1 MATQL
6 STSFTDGTSSDA
18 IQSLF
23 NKRLLM
29 RGVYD
34 HFAMMF
40 VEKKSMGMNKGKTMI
55 FRRYSALTRN
65 TTPLTE
71 GVTRTGK
78 SKSKTDVAITIAGYG
93 DWIENSDFL
102 VGSQPEGVLDDVDQL
117 AQQMGETFDA
127 LYFASIWATG
137 TNVTYANGASESAVN
152 TLAVYEDYNKALR
165 SLRNN
170 KARRFTPMIPA
181 SQRVGSGGIMP
192 GHWCMLSE
200 SMWYDVRAGSTFDG
214 HFYLASEYPQG
225 AAVRGEAGALDIGIR
240 FLPVPDEAMTAGSM
254 IVAGGG
260 ATGGDAAVIAET
272 SNVADVHYAVIVGQ
286 QAGCGI
292 DLGIGNGG
300 IIRKQDGGTS
310 DPLNQRS
317 TIGWKKYDGRGV
329 LNQAFFQTVKS
340 AVSN

>member
-1 MATQL
+1 M
-6 STSFTDGTSSDA
+6 
-18 IQSLF
+18 
-23 NKRLLM
+23 
-29 RGVYD
+29 
-34 HFAMMF
+34 
-40 VEKKSMGMNKGKTMI
+40 
-55 FRRYSALTRN
+55 
-65 TTPLTE
+65 
-71 GVTRTGK
+71 
-78 SKSKTDVAITIAGYG
+78 
-93 DWIENSDFL
+93 
-102 VGSQPEGVLDDVDQL
+102 
-117 AQQMGETFDA
+117 
-127 LYFASIWATG
+127 
-137 TNVTYANGASESAVN
+137 
-152 TLAVYEDYNKALR
+152 
-165 SLRNN
+165 
-170 KARRFTPMIPA
+170 
-181 SQRVGSGGIMP
+181 
-192 GHWCMLSE
+192 
-200 SMWYDVRAGSTFDG
+200 
-214 HFYLASEYPQG
+214 
-225 AAVRGEAGALDIGIR
+225 DIGIR